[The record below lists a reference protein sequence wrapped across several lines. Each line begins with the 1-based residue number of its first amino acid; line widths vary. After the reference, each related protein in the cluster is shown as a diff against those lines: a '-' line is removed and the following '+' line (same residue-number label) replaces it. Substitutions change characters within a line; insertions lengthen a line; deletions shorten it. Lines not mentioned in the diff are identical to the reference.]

1 MASTSAPRV
10 RSSVSSVL
18 DCARPS
24 PANAISTRRAACSLL
39 SRPRSLGVGPS
50 PPPVHGVAAV
60 GPPGCRPRVCWAV
73 S

>member
-10 RSSVSSVL
+10 RSSVSSV

-24 PANAISTRRAACSLL
+24 PANAISTRRAACSLP
-39 SRPRSLGVGPS
+39 SRRPRSSGVGPS
-50 PPPVHGVAAV
+50 PLPVHGVAAT